1 MAPDGVDLH
10 VRAGEV
16 VALVGGNGAGLVVAA
31 AGAAPLPAGNLIEF
45 YGVLLQGRPNSY
57 AAYGSGQEPWIGS
70 DVAGS
75 PSCWAR

>member
-1 MAPDGVDLH
+1 VAPDGVDLH
-10 VRAGEV
+10 VGASEV
-16 VALVGGNGAGLVVAA
+16 VALVGKNGAGLVVAA
-31 AGAAPLPAGNLIEF
+31 AGAAPLAAGNLSEV